1 MSGVPCWGAGFQNVD
16 LTWMINFIK
25 EFRSEQEGDFQK
37 ALDVYMEK
45 YFNTYMMDATYDAGT
60 KTIILSQVP
69 TVSTA
74 SHALTDERT
83 VLDISRASEG
93 IDYGC

>member
-1 MSGVPCWGAGFQNVD
+1 MSGIPCGSAGFQNVD
-16 LTWMINFIK
+16 LTWLINFIK
-25 EFRSEQEGDFQK
+25 EFRSEQENDFRK
-37 ALDVYMEK
+37 ALDIYMEK
-45 YFNTYMMDATYDAGT
+45 YFNTFMMDATYDSAS

-83 VLDISRASEG
+83 TLDISRASEG
-93 IDYGC
+93 FDYGC

>member
-16 LTWMINFIK
+16 LTWLLNFIK
-25 EFRSEQEGDFQK
+25 EFRSEQEDDFKK

-45 YFNTYMMDATYDAGT
+45 YFNTYMMDAVYDART

-69 TVSTA
+69 TVSAA
-74 SHALTDERT
+74 SHALTDKRT
-83 VLDISRASEG
+83 VLEISRASEG
-93 IDYGC
+93 FDYEC